1 MRRHHYK
8 PYLGEHGTVIR
19 PAPTTNGITARYENF
34 SYSGSTWFDLTPVPA
49 NGVGTGFGAGVDWP
63 RFDGAQAVTV
73 GQPAKLALT
82 GNMSFVAWASQDAG
96 VTGYEVVMG
105 RDGTD
110 RFIFSMNDNSG
121 KPFVGLDIGG
131 LQTLTGTVNT
141 NDSAWHMI
149 AATYDGAKL
158 KLYVDGTLN
167 AELAVAGS
175 ADIDTPTNMDFG
187 ADLAAP
193 DDYLEGRIDTCRI
206 YSRSLSAGEILNDY
220 NAGKPAH
227 P

>member
-49 NGVGTGFGAGVDWP
+49 NGVGTGFGGGVDWP
-63 RFDGAQAVTV
+63 RFDGAQWVTI
-73 GQPAKLALT
+73 GQPSKLALT
-82 GNMSFVAWASQDAG
+82 GNMSFVAWSSQDSG
-96 VTGYEVVMG
+96 TSGFERVMSRG
-105 RDGTD
+105 AASPL
-110 RFIFSMNDNSG
+110 IFSLKDSNGHPFILVKVSGAAKSIEGSSVINDG
-121 KPFVGLDIGG
+121 E
-131 LQTLTGTVNT
+131 
-141 NDSAWHMI
+141 WHMI

-158 KLYVDGTLN
+158 KLYVDGALD
-167 AELAVAGS
+167 AELVAAGTGQ
-175 ADIDTPTNMDFG
+175 IDTVNDLYFG
-187 ADLAAP
+187 SNNGSSS
-193 DDYLEGRIDTCRI
+193 LEGRIDTCRI

>member
-1 MRRHHYK
+1 MVK
-8 PYLGEHGTVIR
+8 SIR
-19 PAPTTNGITARYENF
+19 PPVPTGDATARYERLT
-34 SYSGSTWFDLTPVPA
+34 YAQPTWYDLMPTPA
-49 NGVGTGFGAGVDWP
+49 NGTGTGFGGGVDWP

-96 VTGYEVVMG
+96 VTGFEVVMG
-105 RDGTD
+105 RDGAN
-110 RFIFSMNDNSG
+110 RFIFSMNDTSG

-131 LQTLTGTVNT
+131 LKTVTGTVNT

-149 AATYDGAKL
+149 ATTYDGAKL

-167 AELAVAGS
+167 AELTAAGS

-187 ADLAAP
+187 ADLNASPVP

-206 YSRSLSAGEILNDY
+206 YSRALSADEILRDY
-220 NAGKPAH
+220 HAGKPAH